1 VGAILCEQTI
11 KPFFVIP
18 LKLSVSSRIT
28 PNEFTQVEIVIPE
41 AIADQV
47 SSFLIDLGSRGVW
60 LEPRR
65 GNIAVIGYLSGKAD
79 RKAAREST
87 LRYLDELRRLGFEVG
102 QGKVDLRRIEVK
114 DWSEEWKKSF
124 KPIFVTDEIVIL
136 PQWDKSQFSG
146 KTVIRIKPGPAF
158 GTGDHATTQ
167 LCIRALSGFV
177 KRGDRVIDVGCGSGI
192 LSIVSVKLGAAYALG
207 LDIDQDA
214 ICNAEENLALND
226 VERLIEL
233 RQGTANA
240 GMAQDPFHVAVANIN
255 RIEIVESYD
264 RIAPL
269 VRDGGTLIF
278 SGILNGEEG
287 YMSDF
292 FKRQVLNVIEVT
304 RQDEWVCFVGRK

>member
-1 VGAILCEQTI
+1 M
-11 KPFFVIP
+11 
-18 LKLSVSSRIT
+18 
-28 PNEFTQVEIVIPE
+28 
-41 AIADQV
+41 
-47 SSFLIDLGSRGVW
+47 
-60 LEPRR
+60 EPRS
-65 GNIAVIGYLSGKAD
+65 GNIAVIDYLSGKAD

-87 LRYLDELRRLGFEVG
+87 LRYLDELRKLGFQVG
-102 QGKVDLRRIEVK
+102 QGKVNLRRIEVK

-124 KPIFVTDEIVIL
+124 KPIFVTDDIVIL
-136 PQWDKSQFSG
+136 PEWDKSDFAG
-146 KTVIRIKPGPAF
+146 KIAIRIKPGMAF

-167 LCIRALSGFV
+167 LCIRALSRFL
-177 KRGDRVIDVGCGSGI
+177 KQGDRVIDVGCGSGI

-226 VERLIEL
+226 LEHLVEL
-233 RQGTANA
+233 RQGTTNA

-264 RIAPL
+264 RIASL

-278 SGILNGEEG
+278 SGILDGEEG

-292 FKRQVLNVIEVT
+292 FKRQQLNVIEVT
-304 RQDEWVCFVGRK
+304 RQDEWVCFVGEK